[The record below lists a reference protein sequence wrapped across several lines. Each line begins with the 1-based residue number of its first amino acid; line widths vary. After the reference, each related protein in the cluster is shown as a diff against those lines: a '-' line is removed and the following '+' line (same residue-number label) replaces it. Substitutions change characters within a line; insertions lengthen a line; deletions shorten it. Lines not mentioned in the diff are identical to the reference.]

1 MTLDTASLV
10 ATLAM
15 SLLNVFYVCKRADDV
30 GINQRPYL
38 RAIAYLV
45 LATLDRSSPEFV
57 NKVIK
62 DALQHDDG
70 TPWPEAIRTYALEP
84 VLRQLLGEVT
94 DVCTRDCARVLSGK
108 TTLAASE
115 LDRFWDRLRLPPEGN
130 EEANSEEERHH
141 LVIELHDR
149 ACKVGFPVT
158 NEVGCPLR
166 KLENDPLSGELLPTL
181 KRIVDMRKVK
191 AT

>member
-15 SLLNVFYVCKRADDV
+15 SLLNVFYVCKRADDA

-130 EEANSEEERHH
+130 
-141 LVIELHDR
+141 
-149 ACKVGFPVT
+149 
-158 NEVGCPLR
+158 R
-166 KLENDPLSGELLPTL
+166 KQIVRKSGIIWSSSCTTGHAKSAFLSQ
-181 KRIVDMRKVK
+181 MRW
-191 AT
+191 AAL